1 MRFSSLFRIQ
11 CEINCIFTNSVRI
24 LCLSCNV
31 NFFFKF
37 KILLKRAKSCI
48 VLFVYKDVLYHVSAY
63 TVNDFYRRSTRIR
76 HQKGFIRS
84 MPIWPLKITQL
95 QDKMIFAYCN
105 FMRYIFEGWGNIIHF
120 IHQVNSAC
128 LPVTCNYTYERNII
142 NFCRIWEKGLSCKD
156 VYIFGSSQQIW

>member
-48 VLFVYKDVLYHVSAY
+48 VLFVYKMSSITSVLIPLMIVIVALHESG
-63 TVNDFYRRSTRIR
+63 IR
-76 HQKGFIRS
+76 KDLLG
-84 MPIWPLKITQL
+84 P
-95 QDKMIFAYCN
+95 
-105 FMRYIFEGWGNIIHF
+105 
-120 IHQVNSAC
+120 C
-128 LPVTCNYTYERNII
+128 LFDLSKLHN
-142 NFCRIWEKGLSCKD
+142 CRIKWFLHTVILWDIFLKVEVTLFTLYIKSTLH
-156 VYIFGSSQQIW
+156 VYPSHVTTHMSGIL